1 MSTALKITMV
11 VLLAPLTFAFAQ
23 DAGAKAAAKP
33 ADKAAEKPADK
44 PADKA
49 AEKPAQP
56 AQPPPPADEI
66 KRVLD
71 YYYYGK
77 DRGPALV
84 ELKACLK
91 VDSVGKDANSKNEC
105 IEPVTGTV
113 KKDTTVHGW
122 TMWYLPE
129 GANYDTVSMQFL
141 HGDDVRS
148 TVDLKLN
155 TVGRTRTWRSSAVTK
170 KGKWTIKV
178 KDGSKELG
186 STSFTVE

>member
-1 MSTALKITMV
+1 MRTTLCIAVLMSAVAL
-11 VLLAPLTFAFAQ
+11 AQ
-23 DAGAKAAAKP
+23 DAGTAAAP
-33 ADKAAEKPADK
+33 DTR
-44 PADKA
+44 
-49 AEKPAQP
+49 
-56 AQPPPPADEI
+56 PPPPGDEI

-71 YYYYGK
+71 YYYNGK

-91 VDSVGKDANSKNEC
+91 VDSGKGPTQHEC
-105 IEPVTGTV
+105 IEPVTGNV

-129 GANYDTVSMQFL
+129 GASYDDVVLQFL
-141 HGDDVRS
+141 HNNDVRS
-148 TVDLKLN
+148 TVDVKLSS
-155 TVGRTRTWRSSAVTK
+155 VGRTRTWRSTTASK

-178 KDGSKELG
+178 KRGDQELG

>member
-1 MSTALKITMV
+1 MRSHNVAWC
-11 VLLAPLTFAFAQ
+11 VLLVASVAFGEEAAPP
-23 DAGAKAAAKP
+23 AA
-33 ADKAAEKPADK
+33 
-44 PADKA
+44 
-49 AEKPAQP
+49 P

-71 YYYYGK
+71 YYYNGK

-91 VDSVGKDANSKNEC
+91 VDSSGGNAPTKNEC
-105 IEPVTGTV
+105 LEPVTGPV
-113 KKDTTVHGW
+113 KKDTPVNAW

-129 GANYDTVSMQFL
+129 GANYENVVVQFL
-141 HGDDVRS
+141 FGNDVRS

-155 TVGRTRTWRSSAVTK
+155 TPGRTRTWRYTTASK
-170 KGKWTIKV
+170 KGKWTIKI
-178 KDGSKELG
+178 KDGDKELG

>member
-1 MSTALKITMV
+1 MNFKIALGA
-11 VLLAPLTFAFAQ
+11 VLLGSSMAAAE
-23 DAGAKAAAKP
+23 DAGT
-33 ADKAAEKPADK
+33 
-44 PADKA
+44 
-49 AEKPAQP
+49 P

-71 YYYYGK
+71 YYYNGK

-91 VDSVGKDANSKNEC
+91 VDSMGKGDPTTKNEC
-105 IEPVTGTV
+105 LETVSGPV

-129 GANYDTVSMQFL
+129 GANYENVSLQFVFEN
-141 HGDDVRS
+141 DVRS
-148 TVDLKLN
+148 TIDLKLS
-155 TVGRTRTWRSSAVTK
+155 TPGRTRTWRSTTVSK

-178 KDGSKELG
+178 KDGAKELG

>member
-1 MSTALKITMV
+1 MRHNLAACAVLLSAVTAL
-11 VLLAPLTFAFAQ
+11 AQ
-23 DAGAKAAAKP
+23 DAAPP
-33 ADKAAEKPADK
+33 ADVK
-44 PADKA
+44 
-49 AEKPAQP
+49 
-56 AQPPPPADEI
+56 PPPPADEI

-71 YYYYGK
+71 YYHTGK

-91 VDSVGKDANSKNEC
+91 VDSASKDPQTKNEC
-105 IEPVTGTV
+105 IEPVTGNV

-129 GANYDTVSMQFL
+129 GANYDDVSLQFL
-141 HGDDVRS
+141 FGDEVRS
-148 TVDLKLN
+148 TVDVKLN
-155 TVGRTRTWRSSAVTK
+155 AAGRTRTWRSTTASK

-178 KDGSKELG
+178 KRGSQELG

>member
-1 MSTALKITMV
+1 MRTTLFIAVSLFAVTAIGQEA
-11 VLLAPLTFAFAQ
+11 APAA
-23 DAGAKAAAKP
+23 DAK
-33 ADKAAEKPADK
+33 
-44 PADKA
+44 
-49 AEKPAQP
+49 
-56 AQPPPPADEI
+56 PPPPADEI

-71 YYYYGK
+71 YYYTGK

-91 VDSVGKDANSKNEC
+91 VDSSGGKDSPTRHEC
-105 IEPVTGTV
+105 IEPVTGNV

-129 GANYDTVSMQFL
+129 GGNYDDVSMQFL
-141 HGDDVRS
+141 FGDEVRS

-155 TVGRTRTWRSSAVTK
+155 TAGRTRTWRSATASK

-178 KDGSKELG
+178 KRGSQELG